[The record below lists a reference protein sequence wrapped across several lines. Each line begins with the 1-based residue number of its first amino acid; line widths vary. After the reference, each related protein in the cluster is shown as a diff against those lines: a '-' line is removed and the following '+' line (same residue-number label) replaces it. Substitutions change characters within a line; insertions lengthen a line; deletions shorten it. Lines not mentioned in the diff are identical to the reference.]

1 MPQLPPYDINAL
13 LRQVAEDDDSAFRQ
27 VFDHYRAPFYSAAFK
42 MTHSPDT
49 AAEIV
54 QEVFVD
60 LWEKRQQVAAARIPE
75 AYLLRMLHNTIYT
88 HFRKIA
94 LEQKLKRTLVVNAA
108 PEGETTVEETL
119 LAKEDHTLLET
130 VINQLPPQQ
139 QLVYRLMK
147 QDGLSRDEVAKQLS
161 ISPNTVKNHLAS
173 AVEFITT
180 RLKKG
185 PSALIWAIILES
197 L

>member
-1 MPQLPPYDINAL
+1 
-13 LRQVAEDDDSAFRQ
+13 
-27 VFDHYRAPFYSAAFK
+27 
-42 MTHSPDT
+42 
-49 AAEIV
+49 
-54 QEVFVD
+54 
-60 LWEKRQQVAAARIPE
+60 
-75 AYLLRMLHNTIYT
+75 
-88 HFRKIA
+88 
-94 LEQKLKRTLVVNAA
+94 
-108 PEGETTVEETL
+108 L
-119 LAKEDHTLLET
+119 LAKEDHALLET

-147 QDGLSRDEVAKQLS
+147 QDGLSREEVARQLS

-185 PSALIWAIILES
+185 SSALIWAIILES